1 MSRKI
6 GMISL
11 GCPKNQ
17 VDAELMLKKLVDAGY
32 ILVQEADKADIVIV
46 NTCGFIEDA
55 KRESIEA
62 ILEMADLKTDGILKK
77 ILVTGCL
84 AQRYNEEVFTE
95 IPEVDGVIGIGANAD
110 IVAVCDAVF
119 ESNEQY
125 KNFPNKEELPLDGG
139 RILTTPEYTAYL
151 KIADGCSNRCSYCAI
166 PSIRGDFR
174 SRKMEDVLEEA
185 NMLCE
190 KGVKELVLVAQDT
203 TRYGE
208 DLYGELKLPEL
219 LGELNKIEK
228 LQWIRLLYC
237 YPDRITDELLDAIAE
252 NKKVCHYID
261 IPMQHADGEILKAM
275 NRRGDKESL
284 LALVEK
290 IRARIPDVVL
300 RTTFIVGFP
309 GETEDAFTTLSE
321 FVNEAKI
328 DRVGC
333 FVYSRE
339 EGTPAYDFENQ
350 VDPEVA
356 AERAEAIMTQQYSIS
371 EQKLE
376 ECMGKTYDVLVE
388 GYDAYTDSY
397 YGRTYMDSP
406 DIDNNIVFTS
416 GYEIEDG
423 EIVPVEIF
431 DKDEYSLI
439 GEAV

>member
-1 MSRKI
+1 MSRKV

-62 ILEMADLKTDGILKK
+62 ILEMADLKEDGLLKK

-84 AQRYNEEVFTE
+84 AQRYNDEVFTE

-110 IVAVCDAVF
+110 IVAVCDALF
-119 ESNEQY
+119 ENDEQY
-125 KNFPNKEELPLDGG
+125 KSFPDKEELPLDGG

-151 KIADGCSNRCSYCAI
+151 KIADGCSNCCSYCAI
-166 PSIRGDFR
+166 PSIRGAFR

-190 KGVKELVLVAQDT
+190 KGVKELILVAQDT

-237 YPDRITDELLDAIAE
+237 YPDRITDQLLDAIAE
-252 NKKVCHYID
+252 NQKVCHYID
-261 IPMQHADGEILKAM
+261 IPFQHADGEILKVM
-275 NRRGDKESL
+275 NRRGDKATL

-290 IRARIPDVVL
+290 IRERISDVVL

-309 GETEDAFTTLSE
+309 GETEENFTTLSE

-333 FVYSRE
+333 FAYSRE
-339 EGTPAYDFENQ
+339 EGTPAYDFDNQ

-356 AERAEAIMTQQYSIS
+356 AERVEAIMTQQYTIS
-371 EQKLE
+371 EEKLE
-376 ECMGKTYDVLVE
+376 ACIGNTYDVLVE
-388 GYDAYTDSY
+388 GYDPYTDSY

-416 GYEIEDG
+416 GYRIDDG
-423 EIVPVEIF
+423 DIVPVEIF

>member
-62 ILEMADLKTDGILKK
+62 ILEMADLKADGLLKK

-110 IVAVCDAVF
+110 IVAVCDAIF
-119 ESNEQY
+119 ENDEQY
-125 KNFPNKEELPLDGG
+125 KSFPDKEQLPLDGG

-151 KIADGCSNRCSYCAI
+151 KIADGCSNCCSYCAI
-166 PSIRGDFR
+166 PSIRGGFR

-228 LQWIRLLYC
+228 LHWIRLLYC
-237 YPDRITDELLDAIAE
+237 YPDRITDELLTAIAE
-252 NKKVCHYID
+252 NEKVCHYID
-261 IPMQHADGEILKAM
+261 IPLQHADGEILKAM
-275 NRRGDKESL
+275 NRKGDKESL
-284 LALVEK
+284 LVLVEK
-290 IRARIPDVVL
+290 IRAKIPDVVL

-309 GETEDAFTTLSE
+309 GETEEAFTTLSE

-333 FVYSRE
+333 FAYSRE

-350 VDPEVA
+350 VDPEIA
-356 AERAEAIMTQQYSIS
+356 ADRVEAIMTQQYTIS
-371 EQKLE
+371 EAKSE

-388 GYDAYTDSY
+388 GYDPYTDSY

-406 DIDNNIVFTS
+406 DIDNTIIFTC
-416 GYEIEDG
+416 GYEIENG

-431 DKDEYSLI
+431 DKDEYALI

>member
-84 AQRYNEEVFTE
+84 AQRYSEEVFTE
-95 IPEVDGVIGIGANAD
+95 IPEVDGVIGIGANAN
-110 IVAVCDAVF
+110 IVAVCDAIF
-119 ESNEQY
+119 ESDEQY
-125 KNFPNKEELPLDGG
+125 KSFPNKEELPLDGG

-174 SRKMEDVLEEA
+174 SRKIEDVLEEA

-190 KGVKELVLVAQDT
+190 KGVKELILVAQDT

-252 NKKVCHYID
+252 NEKVCHYID

-275 NRRGDKESL
+275 NRRGDKQSL

-309 GETEDAFTTLSE
+309 GETEEAFTTLSE

-333 FVYSRE
+333 FAYSRE

-356 AERAEAIMTQQYSIS
+356 AERSEAIMTQQYSIS

-376 ECMGKTYDVLVE
+376 DCMGKTYDVLVE

-416 GYEIEDG
+416 GYEIEAG

>member
-17 VDAELMLKKLVDAGY
+17 VDAELMLKRLVDAGY

-62 ILEMADLKTDGILKK
+62 ILEMADLKEDGLLKK

-84 AQRYNEEVFTE
+84 AQRYNDEVFTE

-110 IVAVCDAVF
+110 IVAVCDAIF
-119 ESNEQY
+119 ENDEQY
-125 KNFPNKEELPLDGG
+125 KSFPDKENMPLDGG

-151 KIADGCSNRCSYCAI
+151 KIADGCSNCCSYCAI
-166 PSIRGDFR
+166 PSIRGGFR

-190 KGVKELVLVAQDT
+190 KGVKELILVAQDT
-203 TRYGE
+203 TKYGE

-237 YPDRITDELLDAIAE
+237 YPDRITDELLTAIAE
-252 NKKVCHYID
+252 NEKVCHYID
-261 IPMQHADGEILKAM
+261 IPLQHADGEVLKAM

-290 IRARIPDVVL
+290 IRAAIPDVVI

-309 GETEDAFTTLSE
+309 GETEESFTALSE

-333 FVYSRE
+333 FAYSRE
-339 EGTPAYDFENQ
+339 EGTPAYDFDNQ

-356 AERAEAIMTQQYSIS
+356 ADRVEAIMTQQYSIS
-371 EQKLE
+371 EAKLE

-388 GYDAYTDSY
+388 GYDPYTDSY

>member
-17 VDAELMLKKLVDAGY
+17 VDAELMLKRLVDAGY

-62 ILEMADLKTDGILKK
+62 ILEMVDLKEDGLLKK

-84 AQRYNEEVFTE
+84 AQRYNDEVFAE

-110 IVAVCDAVF
+110 IVAACDAIF
-119 ESNEQY
+119 ENDEKY
-125 KNFPNKEELPLDGG
+125 KSFPDKENMPLDGG

-151 KIADGCSNRCSYCAI
+151 KIADGCSNCCSYCAI
-166 PSIRGDFR
+166 PSIRGGFR

-190 KGVKELVLVAQDT
+190 KGVKELILVAQDT

-208 DLYGELKLPEL
+208 ELYGELKLPEL

-237 YPDRITDELLDAIAE
+237 YPDRITDELLTAIAE
-252 NKKVCHYID
+252 NEKVCHYID
-261 IPMQHADGEILKAM
+261 IPLQHADGEVLKAM

-290 IRARIPDVVL
+290 IRAAIPDVVL

-309 GETEDAFTTLSE
+309 GETEDA
-321 FVNEAKI
+321 
-328 DRVGC
+328 D
-333 FVYSRE
+333 FVYTWNGWWRR
-339 EGTPAYDFENQ
+339 FEN
-350 VDPEVA
+350 PF
-356 AERAEAIMTQQYSIS
+356 YSKGGIS
-371 EQKLE
+371 
-376 ECMGKTYDVLVE
+376 
-388 GYDAYTDSY
+388 
-397 YGRTYMDSP
+397 
-406 DIDNNIVFTS
+406 
-416 GYEIEDG
+416 
-423 EIVPVEIF
+423 
-431 DKDEYSLI
+431 
-439 GEAV
+439 